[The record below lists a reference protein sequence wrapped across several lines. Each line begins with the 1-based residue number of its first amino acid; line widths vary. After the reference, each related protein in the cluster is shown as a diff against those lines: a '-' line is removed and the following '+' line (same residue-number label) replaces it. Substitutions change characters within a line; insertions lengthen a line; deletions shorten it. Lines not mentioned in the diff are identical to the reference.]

1 MSFYRVKD
9 LPESDRPREKLLK
22 LGAENLTD
30 AEIIAILLRT
40 GVKGKNVI
48 DLAREILIHFKGIE
62 GLSEASINELSRF
75 KGLGKTK
82 AITLKAAIEVGR
94 RAGKT
99 KKKRKIDSPEAVATL
114 LDHLKYEKVEIFGTV
129 TLNVK
134 GEVINIH
141 NITKGG
147 ANFSHISPKEVFHPA
162 IKDLAVAVIFFHN
175 HPSGDPTPSKEDIYI
190 TEKLIEAA
198 KLLDIEILDHI
209 IIGRDNFFSF
219 KENNLL

>member
-1 MSFYRVKD
+1 
-9 LPESDRPREKLLK
+9 
-22 LGAENLTD
+22 
-30 AEIIAILLRT
+30 
-40 GVKGKNVI
+40 
-48 DLAREILIHFKGIE
+48 
-62 GLSEASINELSRF
+62 
-75 KGLGKTK
+75 
-82 AITLKAAIEVGR
+82 
-94 RAGKT
+94 
-99 KKKRKIDSPEAVATL
+99 
-114 LDHLKYEKVEIFGTV
+114 DHLKYEKVEIFGTV

-219 KENNLL
+219 KENNFL